1 MAYPFYQGSIE
12 DLMRY
17 AGPMQG
23 TYFLSQL
30 ADQQKRENE
39 TRISESVLNQEVKRA
54 EEKRKSEMHP
64 LDMDKVK
71 AQIDKWK
78 VENEHMGAQTQG
90 LKNTNATFESAG
102 GPPAA
107 AEAERTRRAKEKREY
122 EAKLDEDY
130 FNEILGLEWSPN
142 IRDQLNDIHSRYQ
155 TNEGKASMNYGQAM
169 TKESWNQHRKNLY
182 ESTMKAREQ
191 AQKDKEANWRAK
203 YAADQA
209 TERAVEAA
217 RLRVE
222 AQATKDAQVR
232 TLQHAAT
239 VLQQEAFYLKEQ
251 ARTMPDGKQKTDLL
265 EKASRNEVQARV
277 YLEQARA
284 LKPEQP
290 SFEIPGLER
299 RPTTPIP
306 TPGGA
311 TAAPA
316 PGAVTHIWKDGKL
329 IPFPG
334 TEGQ

>member
-1 MAYPFYQGSIE
+1 MAYPFYQGNLQ

-39 TRISESVLNQEVKRA
+39 SRINESILGQEIKRA

-64 LDMDKVK
+64 LDMEKVR

-90 LKNTNATFESAG
+90 LKNTNDTFTASG

-107 AEAERTRRAKEKREY
+107 AAATKVSRDEQKRAH

-142 IRDQLNDIHSRYQ
+142 LRDQLNDIHTRFQ
-155 TNEGKASMNYGQAM
+155 TNPNKASMNYGQAM
-169 TKESWNQHRKNLY
+169 TKESWDKYRQNLY
-182 ESTMKAREQ
+182 EATMKAREQ
-191 AQKDKEANWRAK
+191 AQKEAAQTERTRITAT
-203 YAADQA
+203 QA
-209 TERAVEAA
+209 TERAVEVA
-217 RLRVE
+217 RMRAE
-222 AQATKDAQVR
+222 AQAAKDAQVR
-232 TLQHAAT
+232 NLQHAAT
-239 VLQQEAFYLKEQ
+239 VLQQEAFFIREAARNLPDGPQKKAALEKADRNDAQARIYLDQ
-251 ARTMPDGKQKTDLL
+251 ARTI
-265 EKASRNEVQARV
+265 
-277 YLEQARA
+277 
-284 LKPEQP
+284 KPEQP
-290 SFEIPGLER
+290 SFEIPGMTR
-299 RPTTPIP
+299 RPPTPIP

-316 PGAVTHIWKDGKL
+316 PGAVTHIWEGGKL